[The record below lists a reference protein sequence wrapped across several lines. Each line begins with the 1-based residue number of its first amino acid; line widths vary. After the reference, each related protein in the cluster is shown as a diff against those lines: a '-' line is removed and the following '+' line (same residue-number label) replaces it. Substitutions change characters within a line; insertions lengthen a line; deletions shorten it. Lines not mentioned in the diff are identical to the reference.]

1 MQRAGLAAIAAIF
14 LSILA
19 LPCVAQT
26 TAALTPAPTPAPVV
40 APPTSIPGWNVL
52 INGAFSTANG
62 NTNNGSALTEE
73 LGISSHFAIRADQ
86 YLMNSPST
94 TVALGGVEYRR
105 AASDFIKPTN
115 LTVNTS
121 AITFFVNAELGTAH
135 ATVAA
140 TAPIT
145 QRHFAVGIGGGFDY
159 CLSATV
165 CLRPLDLKYV
175 NGGVMTQGGKVLG
188 NGLQFGAGLNLRF

>member
-1 MQRAGLAAIAAIF
+1 MARRLLFLVVLLFLASSIA
-14 LSILA
+14 
-19 LPCVAQT
+19 VAQT
-26 TAALTPAPTPAPVV
+26 SPTPPPVPV
-40 APPTSIPGWNVL
+40 NVPGWNVL

-62 NTNNGSALTEE
+62 DTNNGTALTEE
-73 LGISSHFAIRADQ
+73 LAVSPHFAIRADQ

-105 AASDFIKPTN
+105 AASDFIKPSTM
-115 LTVNTS
+115 TVNTS
-121 AITFFVNAELGTAH
+121 NITFFVNAEVGTAH
-135 ATVAA
+135 ATVPANV
-140 TAPIT
+140 TIT

-159 CLSATV
+159 CINSTV

-175 NGGVMTQGGKVLG
+175 NGGVLTNHGQVLG